1 MFTKDLYL
9 AGGSYYGL
17 QEVFSRVYGVVST
30 EAGFANSMVE
40 NPTKAMVSSGSTGA
54 VECVKVTYNPKKID
68 IGMLLN
74 VFFTIIN
81 PYTDGIQGKF
91 VGTQYRSGVFYTS
104 KEDVPQ
110 ISYFFVFLANRGV
123 ARQMTEDSLVVNE
136 FEGEGKVRP
145 KIRTEMGELKNFYAA
160 PEEEQYYLRNH
171 PDTYTP
177 VDISLLEKLKIIQP
191 AQQG

>member
-17 QEVFSRVYGVVST
+17 QEVFSRVYGVVKT
-30 EAGFANSMVE
+30 EVGYANSNVE
-40 NPTKAMVSSGSTGA
+40 NPTRVMVEGGDA
-54 VECVKVTYNPKKID
+54 DAKECVKVTYNPKKID

-81 PYTDGIQGKF
+81 PYTDGIQGKY
-91 VGTQYRSGVFYTS
+91 VGPQYRSGVYYTS

-110 ISYFFVFLANRGV
+110 ISYYLVFLQNRGV
-123 ARQMTEDSLVVNE
+123 SKQVTDSALVVNE

-145 KIRTEMGELKNFYAA
+145 KVRTEMGELKNFYAA
-160 PEEEQYYLRNH
+160 PEEEQYYLRSH

-177 VDISLLEKLKIIQP
+177 IDIRLLKKLKIIQE
-191 AQQG
+191 AAH

>member
-9 AGGSYYGL
+9 AGGSFHGL
-17 QEVFSRVYGVVST
+17 QEVFSRIYGVVDT
-30 EAGFANSMVE
+30 QAGYANSCIE
-40 NPTKAMVSSGSTGA
+40 APTKEQVADGSAEA

-81 PYTDGIQGKF
+81 PYTDGIQGKY
-91 VGTQYRSGVFYTS
+91 VGPQYRSGIYYTS

-110 ISYFFVFLANRGV
+110 ISYFLVFLQNRGV
-123 ARQMTEDSLVVNE
+123 AHQMTDNALVVNE

-145 KIRTEMGELKNFYAA
+145 KVRTEMKELVNFYPA
-160 PEEEQYYLRNH
+160 PEEEQHYLRSH
-171 PDTYTP
+171 PETYTP
-177 VDISLLEKLKIIQP
+177 IDIHLLEELKIIH
-191 AQQG
+191 

>member
-17 QEVFSRVYGVVST
+17 QEVFSRVYGVVKT
-30 EAGFANSMVE
+30 EVGYANSNVE
-40 NPTKAMVSSGSTGA
+40 NPTRMMVESGDA
-54 VECVKVTYNPKKID
+54 DAKECVKVTYNPKKID

-81 PYTDGIQGKF
+81 PYTDGIQGKY
-91 VGTQYRSGVFYTS
+91 VGPQYRSGVYYTS

-110 ISYFFVFLANRGV
+110 ISYYLVFLQNRGV
-123 ARQMTEDSLVVNE
+123 SKQVTDSALVVNE

-145 KIRTEMGELKNFYAA
+145 KVRTEMGELKNFYAA
-160 PEEEQYYLRNH
+160 PEEEQYYLRSH

-177 VDISLLEKLKIIQP
+177 IDIGLLEKLKIIQSV
-191 AQQG
+191 Q

>member
-17 QEVFSRVYGVVST
+17 QEVFSRVYGVVKT
-30 EAGFANSMVE
+30 EVGYANSNVE
-40 NPTKAMVSSGSTGA
+40 NPTRMMVESGA
-54 VECVKVTYNPKKID
+54 ADAKECVKVTYNPKKID

-81 PYTDGIQGKF
+81 PYTDGIQGKY
-91 VGTQYRSGVFYTS
+91 VGPQYRSGVYYTS

-110 ISYFFVFLANRGV
+110 ISYYLVFLQNRGV
-123 ARQMTEDSLVVNE
+123 SKQVTDSALVVNE

-145 KIRTEMGELKNFYAA
+145 KVRTEMGELKNFYAA
-160 PEEEQYYLRNH
+160 PEEEQYYLRSH

-177 VDISLLEKLKIIQP
+177 IDIGLLEKLKIIQSV
-191 AQQG
+191 Q

>member
-17 QEVFSRVYGVVST
+17 QEVFSRVYGVVKT
-30 EAGFANSMVE
+30 EVGYANSNVE
-40 NPTKAMVSSGSTGA
+40 NPTRMMVESGEA
-54 VECVKVTYNPKKID
+54 DAKECVKVTYNPKKID

-81 PYTDGIQGKF
+81 PYTDGIQGKY
-91 VGTQYRSGVFYTS
+91 VGPQYRSGVYYTS

-110 ISYFFVFLANRGV
+110 ISYYLVFLQNRGV
-123 ARQMTEDSLVVNE
+123 SKQVTDSALVVNE

-145 KIRTEMGELKNFYAA
+145 KVRTEMGELKNFYAA
-160 PEEEQYYLRNH
+160 PEEEQYYLRSH

-177 VDISLLEKLKIIQP
+177 IDIGLLEKLKIIQSV
-191 AQQG
+191 Q

>member
-17 QEVFSRVYGVVST
+17 QEVFSRVYGVVKT
-30 EAGFANSMVE
+30 EAGFANCSAP
-40 NPTKAMVSSGSTGA
+40 NPTKAMVSSGKVEA
-54 VECVKVTYNPKKID
+54 KECVKVTYNPKKID

-81 PYTDGIQGKF
+81 PYTDGIQGKN
-91 VGTQYRSGVFYTS
+91 VGPQYRSGVYYTS

-110 ISYFFVFLANRGV
+110 ISYYLVFLQNRGV
-123 ARQMTEDSLVVNE
+123 SKQVTESSLVMNE

-145 KIRTEMGELKNFYAA
+145 KVRTEMGELKNFYAA
-160 PEEEQYYLRNH
+160 PEEEQYYLRSH
-171 PDTYTP
+171 PDAYTP
-177 VDISLLEKLKIIQP
+177 IDIPLLEQLKIIQNK
-191 AQQG
+191 

>member
-17 QEVFSRVYGVVST
+17 QEVFSRVYGVVKT
-30 EAGFANSMVE
+30 EVGYANSNVE
-40 NPTKAMVSSGSTGA
+40 NPTRVMVESGDA
-54 VECVKVTYNPKKID
+54 DAKECVKVTYNPKKID

-81 PYTDGIQGKF
+81 PYTDGIQGKY
-91 VGTQYRSGVFYTS
+91 VGPQYRSGVYYTS

-110 ISYFFVFLANRGV
+110 ISYYLVFLQNRGV
-123 ARQMTEDSLVVNE
+123 SKQVTDSALVVNE

-145 KIRTEMGELKNFYAA
+145 KVRTEMGELKNFYAA
-160 PEEEQYYLRNH
+160 PEEEQYYLRSH

-177 VDISLLEKLKIIQP
+177 IDIGLLEKLKIIQSV
-191 AQQG
+191 Q

>member
-17 QEVFSRVYGVVST
+17 QEVFSRVYGVVKT
-30 EAGFANSMVE
+30 EVGYANSNVE
-40 NPTKAMVSSGSTGA
+40 NPTRVMVERGDA
-54 VECVKVTYNPKKID
+54 DAKECVKVTYNPKKID

-81 PYTDGIQGKF
+81 PYTDGIQGKY
-91 VGTQYRSGVFYTS
+91 VGPQYRSGVYYTS

-110 ISYFFVFLANRGV
+110 ISYYLVFLQNRGV
-123 ARQMTEDSLVVNE
+123 SKQVTDSALVVNE

-145 KIRTEMGELKNFYAA
+145 KVRTEMGELKNFYAA
-160 PEEEQYYLRNH
+160 PEEEQYYLRSH

-177 VDISLLEKLKIIQP
+177 IDIGLLEKLKIIQE
-191 AQQG
+191 AAH

>member
-17 QEVFSRVYGVVST
+17 QEVFSRVYGVVKT
-30 EAGFANSMVE
+30 EVGYANSNVE
-40 NPTKAMVSSGSTGA
+40 NPTRVMVERGDA
-54 VECVKVTYNPKKID
+54 DAKECVKVTYNPKKID

-81 PYTDGIQGKF
+81 PYTDGIQGKY
-91 VGTQYRSGVFYTS
+91 VGPQYRSGVYYTS

-110 ISYFFVFLANRGV
+110 ISYYLVFLQNRGV
-123 ARQMTEDSLVVNE
+123 SKQVTDSALVVNE

-145 KIRTEMGELKNFYAA
+145 KVRTEMGELKNFYAA
-160 PEEEQYYLRNH
+160 PEEEQYYLRSH

-177 VDISLLEKLKIIQP
+177 IDIGLLEKLKIIQSV
-191 AQQG
+191 Q

>member
-17 QEVFSRVYGVVST
+17 QEVFSRVYGVVKT
-30 EAGFANSMVE
+30 EAGFANCSVE
-40 NPTKAMVSSGSTGA
+40 NPTKAMVSSGNVEA
-54 VECVKVTYNPKKID
+54 QECVKVTYNPKKID

-81 PYTDGIQGKF
+81 PYTDGIQGKN
-91 VGTQYRSGVFYTS
+91 VGPQYRSGVYYTS

-110 ISYFFVFLANRGV
+110 ISYYLVFLQNRGV
-123 ARQMTEDSLVVNE
+123 SKQVTESSLVMNE

-145 KIRTEMGELKNFYAA
+145 KVRTEMGELKNFYPA
-160 PEEEQYYLRNH
+160 PEEEQYYLRSH

-177 VDISLLEKLKIIQP
+177 IDIPLLEQLKIIQ
-191 AQQG
+191 A

>member
-17 QEVFSRVYGVVST
+17 QEVFSRVYGVVKT
-30 EAGFANSMVE
+30 EAGFANCSAE
-40 NPTKAMVSSGSTGA
+40 NPTKAMVSSGNVEA
-54 VECVKVTYNPKKID
+54 KECVKVTYNPKKID

-81 PYTDGIQGKF
+81 PYTDGIQGKN
-91 VGTQYRSGVFYTS
+91 VGPQYRSGVYYTS

-110 ISYFFVFLANRGV
+110 ISYYLVFLQNRGV
-123 ARQMTEDSLVVNE
+123 SKQVTESSLVMNE

-145 KIRTEMGELKNFYAA
+145 KVRTEMGELKNFYAA
-160 PEEEQYYLRNH
+160 PEEEQYYLRSH
-171 PDTYTP
+171 PDAYTP
-177 VDISLLEKLKIIQP
+177 IDIPLLEKLKIIQ
-191 AQQG
+191 GK